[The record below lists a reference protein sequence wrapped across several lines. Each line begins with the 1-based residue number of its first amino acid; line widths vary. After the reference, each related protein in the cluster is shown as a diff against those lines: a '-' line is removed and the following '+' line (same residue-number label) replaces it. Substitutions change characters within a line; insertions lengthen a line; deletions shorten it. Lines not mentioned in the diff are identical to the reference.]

1 MNPAAP
7 VINTL
12 FNTFSSDFKVYENC
26 KDTRNK
32 VLGLGY
38 PVTATSQEHQR
49 GKPGGQF
56 NAVSGIQIWISYPL
70 R

>member
-12 FNTFSSDFKVYENC
+12 FNTFSCDFKVYARL

-32 VLGLGY
+32 LF
-38 PVTATSQEHQR
+38 
-49 GKPGGQF
+49 GQDDPSIDL
-56 NAVSGIQIWISYPL
+56 AL
-70 R
+70 E

>member
-12 FNTFSSDFKVYENC
+12 FNTFISDFKVYEKH

-32 VLGLGY
+32 VLGPDFPAL
-38 PVTATSQEHQR
+38 VTSLEHER
-49 GKPGGQF
+49 AKPG
-56 NAVSGIQIWISYPL
+56 S
-70 R
+70 